1 MRKSD
6 DEIRK
11 AGGRSRVGERQVT
24 DCAERVDL
32 IRGLMEL
39 YPLARVKISTYLL
52 TTLDVT

>member
-39 YPLARVKISTYLL
+39 YPWPVLRFLLTYLQL
-52 TTLDVT
+52 WT